1 MSFCV
6 NPILPNYSNQH
17 FLALP
22 SPTSV
27 FTPKLL
33 TCAGNPLLTP
43 IFHRDL
49 PENPQVLDSS
59 SAHSLNFYCLYMCWT
74 LRKSPKKEEES
85 PCLAAHMLIINL
97 RRTQQWLHSYTMRGF
112 PPSFPHLLFVG
123 PFPKQSLLRGL
134 LHITAITNYINN
146 PHCLQGSHL
155 YSYCNGILGL

>member
-59 SAHSLNFYCLYMCWT
+59 SAHSLNFCCLYMCWT

-85 PCLAAHMLIINL
+85 PLPSCAHANHKPTKDTTMTTFVYHEGISSFFPASSL
-97 RRTQQWLHSYTMRGF
+97 RW
-112 PPSFPHLLFVG
+112 SFPKTVPAARFATHHSNNQLH
-123 PFPKQSLLRGL
+123 KQSALSPREPFVFLL
-134 LHITAITNYINN
+134 
-146 PHCLQGSHL
+146 
-155 YSYCNGILGL
+155 